1 MFDITAKASI
11 GNRLGSIRS
20 IDSIVVGVQNINEA
34 TELWVNQFGLDI
46 VSHRDGKDIDLSRLW
61 QLDEDEIIKQ
71 TLLATP
77 RIDVGKIHLVQ
88 FKNPSAPVRQNANTT
103 DLGPKNLDVTCH
115 DLPGKYDEL
124 IEMGYEFRS
133 EYVGYQIES
142 IGADVLEVQMPG
154 HDYTNIIFVEQLG
167 EKIQLSE
174 KGYGG
179 ITSLVTIVSELD
191 EETNFFM
198 DIFSLKEAVSEDLF
212 GEHVEKM
219 IGLPKGGGLKLN
231 LLEGDEIDRYGRVEL
246 VSYIGAEKQDNLYE
260 IANPPALGTLHC
272 VFRVED
278 IKRIKDKLKN
288 RLVHYEEYG
297 SLDLI
302 YGIGEVISFRSP
314 AGLRIEVQQL

>member
-1 MFDITAKASI
+1 M
-11 GNRLGSIRS
+11 GSIRS
-20 IDSIVVGVQNINEA
+20 IDSIVVGVQNIDEA
-34 TELWVNQFGLDI
+34 TELWVDQFGLDV
-46 VSHRDGKDIDLSRLW
+46 VSKREGIDSDLSRLW
-61 QLDEDEIIKQ
+61 QLKDDEVVKQ
-71 TLLATP
+71 ALLATP
-77 RIDVGKIHLVQ
+77 KIDVGKIHLVQ
-88 FKNPSAPVRQNANTT
+88 FKNPSTAVRQNANAT
-103 DLGPKNLDVTCH
+103 DLGPKNLDVTCL
-115 DLPGKYDEL
+115 DLPSKYDEL
-124 IEMGYEFRS
+124 IEKGYQFRS

-154 HDYTNIIFVEQLG
+154 HDHTNIIFVEQLG

-174 KGYGG
+174 SGYGG

-191 EETNFFM
+191 EETDFFM
-198 DIFSLKEAVSEDLF
+198 DIFSLKAAVSEELF

-246 VSYIGAEKQDNLYE
+246 VTYIGVEKQENLYKS
-260 IANPPALGTLHC
+260 ANPPALGTLHC

-278 IKRIKDKLKN
+278 ITSIKTELEN
-288 RLVHYEEYG
+288 RFVHYEEYG

-302 YGIGEVISFRSP
+302 YGKGEVISFRSP

>member
-1 MFDITAKASI
+1 M
-11 GNRLGSIRS
+11 GSIRS
-20 IDSIVVGVQNINEA
+20 IDTIIVGVQNIDEA
-34 TELWVNQFGLDI
+34 IELWVNQFGLDI
-46 VSHRDGKDIDLSRLW
+46 VSEREGIDADLSRLW
-61 QLDEDEIIKQ
+61 QLDDDEITKQ
-71 TLLATP
+71 ALLATP
-77 RIDVGKIHLVQ
+77 KIDVGKIHLVQ
-88 FKNPSAPVRQNANTT
+88 FKNPSTAVRENANAT
-103 DLGPKNLDVTCH
+103 DLGPKNLDVTCL
-115 DLPGKYDEL
+115 DLPRKYDEL

-154 HDYTNIIFVEQLG
+154 HDHTNIIFVEQLG
-167 EKIQLSE
+167 EKIQLSK

-198 DIFSLKEAVSEDLF
+198 DIFSLKEALSEDLF

-231 LLEGDEIDRYGRVEL
+231 LLEGDELDRYGRVEL
-246 VSYIGAEKQDNLYE
+246 VAYIGAEKQDDLYK

-278 IKRIKDKLKN
+278 IDNIKNKLRN
-288 RLVHYEEYG
+288 RSVSFKEHGL
-297 SLDLI
+297 LDLI
-302 YGIGEVISFRSP
+302 YGKGEVISFRSP